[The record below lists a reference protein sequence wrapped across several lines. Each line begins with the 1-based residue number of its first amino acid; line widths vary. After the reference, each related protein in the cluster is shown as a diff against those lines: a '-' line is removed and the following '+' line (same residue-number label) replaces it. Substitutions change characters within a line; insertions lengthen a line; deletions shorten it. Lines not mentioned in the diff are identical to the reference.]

1 MTGKSNPVRPM
12 IAFEVEFDLQEC
24 DADAFLT
31 SLQPSESSGKTP
43 LYEELVKLLHIRHLE
58 LFTHNVDVC
67 RGYIGAA
74 GDPNVLVTSRKCIG
88 KLPHVEHSTVTLR
101 LTNCNVLP
109 WEKIRTLYLGVDSF
123 SSHNLNQKGLFR
135 NLERLWLSQDVHFYV
150 LTDWSWIIGH
160 KLKELVLSASDRFHR
175 IFDTDNLLSLLSER
189 PNLTVLEVAYG
200 IVITHHADV
209 ECSLRSLG
217 VVESPSAELY
227 SSRILSKVVDLQIS
241 VRTFEE
247 LQSLSVC
254 RFSPNLQH
262 LTVFIT
268 RLSEQEWR
276 NFYPR
281 WTGVAQ
287 NLCANGHNIKS
298 LEILASLISAADL
311 ATARDMLKETISAV
325 GPSEL
330 VRNITV
336 AEWSDFDDIFYD
348 YDDDELSFFG
358 YDDVD
363 VIDLGDYSY
372 EDLYEGIDGVNDGYE
387 GYHSDYNY
395 EYSDDAPYEDSD
407 DADYE

>member
-1 MTGKSNPVRPM
+1 MLSHT
-12 IAFEVEFDLQEC
+12 
-24 DADAFLT
+24 ADDRFR
-31 SLQPSESSGKTP
+31 ESSGETP

-58 LFTHNVDVC
+58 LFTHNVDICERYTTAVM
-67 RGYIGAA
+67 AT
-74 GDPNVLVTSRKCIG
+74 LRKCIEN
-88 KLPHVEHSTVTLR
+88 LPHVEHSSVTLG
-101 LTNCNVLP
+101 LSACKAIP
-109 WEKIRTLYLGVDSF
+109 QEKIRDLQLDVYGFRGS
-123 SSHNLNQKGLFR
+123 NLRKEGLFQ
-135 NLERLWLSQDVHFYV
+135 NLERLWLSHEIDSFE
-150 LTDWSWIIGH
+150 LNDWSWIIGH
-160 KLKELVLSASDRFHR
+160 KLKELVLSASDRLRR

-227 SSRILSKVVDLQIS
+227 SSRILSQVVDLQIS